1 MNNGMDEYPFA
12 KNAHG
17 FSKNYHEVFLLM
29 KFLNTRP
36 LV

>member
-1 MNNGMDEYPFA
+1 MNNGMDEDFFA

-17 FSKNYHEVFLLM
+17 FSKNYHEVFFLM
-29 KFLNTRP
+29 KFLNTKP